1 MRSVSRLSKKGK
13 IHLETIQ
20 ITTEF
25 IRLDSFLKL
34 TGMVDTG
41 GQAKFVI
48 QGGEVEVNGDICTM
62 RGKKLRPGDAVSY
75 GGKSFA
81 VAAE

>member
-1 MRSVSRLSKKGK
+1 M
-13 IHLETIQ
+13 ETIQ

-48 QGGEVEVNGDICTM
+48 QGGEVEVNGDTCTM
-62 RGKKLRPGDAVSY
+62 RGKKLRPGGAVSY

>member
-1 MRSVSRLSKKGK
+1 M
-13 IHLETIQ
+13 ETIQ

-25 IRLDSFLKL
+25 IRLDAFLKL

-41 GQAKFVI
+41 GQAKFVV
-48 QGGEVEVNGDICTM
+48 QGGEVRVNGETCTM
-62 RGKKLRPGDAVSY
+62 RGKKLRPGDLVSY

-81 VAAE
+81 VAEQ